1 MKERGRF
8 SSRWGFIMACV
19 GSAVGLAN
27 VWAFP
32 YKLGENGGFTF
43 MIPYL
48 IFVLIFGRVGLA
60 AENAVGR
67 KYKMGPMGVYKE
79 IWSQRGLGKI
89 GRVLRWLPIIGTT
102 LLAMGY
108 GVVITY
114 VVQALMD
121 SVSGSLMTI
130 KPEIWFENISSQ
142 EFSVVVGHVFLMLI
156 VFITMIKGTHGIE
169 RTNKFMMPLFFILF
183 VILAIRI
190 GFLDG
195 ASKGYKFIFTADFS
209 KLLDLKVWIAAMGQA
224 FFSLSI
230 VGTVMIVYGSY
241 LSDEEDV
248 VGSSSTTAGLDTLAA
263 LLASFVMIPA
273 SFAFG
278 FSPSS
283 GPKLLFVVLPN
294 VLQEISGGRIF
305 AIILYIAMVFAG
317 ITSIQSM
324 IDTVSDAVHSG
335 FPHISKKL
343 ILAVLSVLVL
353 VVGIFIEPI
362 AKWGPWMD
370 FVTIYILPLS
380 AIIGAISW
388 FFVMKKEDLMAEIN
402 KSSKK
407 KHGDLWYY
415 TGKYVYVPLA
425 IILCFIAMRY
435 QISF

>member
-1 MKERGRF
+1 MKDRGRF
-8 SSRWGFIMACV
+8 SSKWGFIMACV

-48 IFVLIFGRVGLA
+48 IFVLIFGRIGLA

-67 KYKMGPMGVYKE
+67 KYKMGPMGVFREAWKE
-79 IWSQRGLGKI
+79 RGLGKV

-114 VVQALMD
+114 VVQALID
-121 SVSGSLMTI
+121 SINGSLMTV
-130 KPEIWFENISSQ
+130 KPDVWFESISTVDY
-142 EFSVVVGHVFLMLI
+142 SVVASHLILMAV
-156 VFITMIKGTHGIE
+156 VFITMIKGTKGIE
-169 RTNKFMMPLFFILF
+169 KSNKFMMPLFFVLF
-183 VILAIRI
+183 IILAIRI

-195 ASKGYKFIFTADFS
+195 ASKGYKFIFSTDFS
-209 KLLDLKVWIAAMGQA
+209 KLKDLGVWIAAMGQA

-230 VGTVMIVYGSY
+230 VSTVMVVYGSY
-241 LSDEEDV
+241 LSDDEDV
-248 VGSSSTTAGLDTLAA
+248 VSSSSTTAALDTLAA
-263 LLASFVMIPA
+263 LLACFVMIPA
-273 SFAFG
+273 TFAFG

-294 VLQEISGGRIF
+294 VMQEISGGRIF

-324 IDTVSDAVHSG
+324 LDTVADAIHSG
-335 FPHISKKL
+335 FPHFSKNL
-343 ILAVLSVLVL
+343 VLALLSILVL

-380 AIIGAISW
+380 AIIGAITW
-388 FFVMKKEDLMAEIN
+388 FFVMKKEDLLFEIN
-402 KSSKK
+402 KSTKK

-415 TGKYVYVPLA
+415 IGKYVYVPLA
-425 IILCFIAMRY
+425 LILCFIAMRY
-435 QISF
+435 KISF

>member
-1 MKERGRF
+1 MNKRGKF

-48 IFVLIFGRVGLA
+48 IFVLIFGRIGLA

-67 KYKMGPMGVYKE
+67 KYKMGPMGIYKE
-79 IWSQRGLGKI
+79 IWSKRGLGKI
-89 GRVLRWLPIIGTT
+89 GKLIRWIPIIGVT
-102 LLAMGY
+102 LLAIGY

-114 VVQALMD
+114 VVQALID
-121 SVSGSLMTI
+121 SINGSLMTVNS
-130 KPEIWFENISSQ
+130 EVWFDQISST
-142 EFSVVVGHVFLMLI
+142 EFSVVISHIIFMVV
-156 VFITMIKGTHGIE
+156 VFITMLKGTDGIE
-169 RTNKFMMPLFFILF
+169 KTNKFMMPLFFILF
-183 VILAIRI
+183 IILAIRI
-190 GFLDG
+190 GFLKG
-195 ASKGYKFIFTADFS
+195 ASKGYKFIFTTDFS
-209 KLLDLKVWIAAMGQA
+209 KLKDIQVWIAAMGQA

-230 VGTVMIVYGSY
+230 VGTVMLVYGSY

-248 VGSSSTTAGLDTLAA
+248 VSSSSITAMLDTFAA
-263 LLASFVMIPA
+263 LLSCLVMIPA

-278 FSPSS
+278 VSPSS
-283 GPKLLFVVLPN
+283 GPKLLFVVLPS
-294 VLQEISGGRIF
+294 VLQNISGGRIF

-317 ITSIQSM
+317 ISSIQSM
-324 IDTVSDAVHSG
+324 IDTVSDAIHAG
-335 FPHISKKL
+335 NPHFSKKKILLFLFIL
-343 ILAVLSVLVL
+343 ILL
-353 VVGIFIEPI
+353 VGIFIEPI
-362 AKWGPWMD
+362 TKWGPWMD

-388 FFVMKKEDLMAEIN
+388 FYVMKKEDLMYEIN
-402 KSSKK
+402 KVTKR
-407 KHGDLWYY
+407 KHGNLWYY
-415 TGKYVYVPLA
+415 SGKFIYVPLA